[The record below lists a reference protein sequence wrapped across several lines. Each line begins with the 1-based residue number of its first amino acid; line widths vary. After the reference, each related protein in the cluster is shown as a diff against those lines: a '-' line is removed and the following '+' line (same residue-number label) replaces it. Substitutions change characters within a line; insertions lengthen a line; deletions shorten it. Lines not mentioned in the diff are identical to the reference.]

1 MFLILAYLQRR
12 WYNMI
17 ARWLT
22 LHKGGINMNI
32 KRIYIDGFKN
42 VDNVNVTLSKLTSLL
57 SINNFGK
64 SNYLKAVDFAMKF
77 ISSNQKDKVNRMN
90 TKNHIPILNSNL
102 GKNFKFE
109 IEFSTD
115 LKDEICE
122 VIYGYEFQW
131 GLSKEREAKIVKE
144 YLKIKQI
151 DSQKFS
157 LFVDREN
164 ENALYK
170 AFNTG
175 RCDKDILIKENEL
188 LINKLSAYDNLYY
201 IDVIKVL
208 NEFEVYIDR
217 HFDSEYLYSFNPL
230 VEKGNNFLS
239 PLSDNGVARIL
250 NELKNENLDKY
261 NLIINTLKEL
271 FPYITEVGIHE
282 IDLTG
287 HNKSNIDDDAPFK
300 WADVEYVLYV
310 ETKNISRKIQFS
322 NMSDGVKRI
331 LSILTYITLADYNN
345 IPLIAIEEP
354 ENSIHPGLLK
364 KYLMALSNF
373 AKNSKIIIT
382 SHSPYLINFMDLS
395 NVYIGIPNSKGIA
408 TFRKIK
414 NSAVSKINNHADDMD
429 IMAGEYLFDLMSGYT
444 KEDIESLKKYLEN
457 E

>member
-1 MFLILAYLQRR
+1 
-12 WYNMI
+12 
-17 ARWLT
+17 
-22 LHKGGINMNI
+22 MNI
-32 KRIYIDGFKN
+32 KRIYVDGFKN
-42 VDNVNVTLSKLTSLL
+42 VDNVNVNLSKLTSLL
-57 SINNFGK
+57 STNNFGK
-64 SNYLKAVDFAMKF
+64 SNYLKAVDFAMSF
-77 ISSNQKDKVNRMN
+77 ISSNQKDKVYRMN
-90 TKNHIPILNSNL
+90 IKNYIPILNYNL

-109 IEFSTD
+109 IEFFTD

-131 GLSKEREAKIVKE
+131 GLSKEKEAKIVKE
-144 YLKIKQI
+144 YLKIKQS

-157 LFVDREN
+157 SFVDREN

-175 RCDKDILIKENEL
+175 RCDKNILIKDNEL

-201 IDVIKVL
+201 IDVVKVL

-217 HFDSEYLYSFNPL
+217 HFDSEDLYNFNPL
-230 VEKGNNFLS
+230 IEKGNNFLS
-239 PLSDNGVARIL
+239 PLSENGVARIL

-261 NLIINTLKEL
+261 NLIINTLKDL

-287 HNKSNIDDDAPFK
+287 HNKSSIDDNAPFK

-395 NVYIGIPNSKGIA
+395 NVYIGVPNSKGIA

-414 NSAVSKINNHADDMD
+414 NNAVTKINNHADDIDM
-429 IMAGEYLFDLMSGYT
+429 MAGEYLFDLMSGYT
-444 KEDIESLKKYLEN
+444 KRDIENLKKYLEN

>member
-1 MFLILAYLQRR
+1 MV
-12 WYNMI
+12 

-22 LHKGGINMNI
+22 LNKGGINMNI

-42 VDNVNVTLSKLTSLL
+42 VDNVNVNLSKLTSLL
-57 SINNFGK
+57 STNNFGK

-77 ISSNQKDKVNRMN
+77 ISSNQKDKVYRMN
-90 TKNHIPILNSNL
+90 TKNFIPILNSNL

-144 YLKIKQI
+144 YLKIKQS

-175 RCDKDILIKENEL
+175 RCDKEILIKENEL

-201 IDVIKVL
+201 IDVVKVL

-217 HFDSEYLYSFNPL
+217 HFDSEDLYSFNPL
-230 VEKGNNFLS
+230 IEKGNNFLS

-261 NLIINTLKEL
+261 NLIINTLKDL

-395 NVYIGIPNSKGIA
+395 NVYIGIPNNKGIA

-414 NSAVSKINNHADDMD
+414 NSAVSKINNYADDMD

>member
-1 MFLILAYLQRR
+1 
-12 WYNMI
+12 
-17 ARWLT
+17 
-22 LHKGGINMNI
+22 MNI

>member
-1 MFLILAYLQRR
+1 
-12 WYNMI
+12 
-17 ARWLT
+17 
-22 LHKGGINMNI
+22 MNI

-42 VDNVNVTLSKLTSLL
+42 IDNVNITLSRLTTLL

-64 SNYLKAVDFAMKF
+64 SNYLKAIDFAMKF
-77 ISSNQKDKVNRMN
+77 IGSNPKDRMYRMN
-90 TKNHIPILNSNL
+90 TKNYIPILNANL

-109 IEFSTD
+109 IEFSTTLND
-115 LKDEICE
+115 QACE

-131 GLSKEREAKIVKE
+131 GLLKEKEAKIVKE
-144 YLKIKQI
+144 YLKIKQN
-151 DSQKFS
+151 DSQKFT
-157 LFVDREN
+157 LIIDREN
-164 ENALYK
+164 EKAVYK
-170 AFNTG
+170 AFYTG
-175 RCDKDILIKENEL
+175 RCDKEILIKDNEL

-201 IDVIKVL
+201 KEVIEVL
-208 NEFEVYIDR
+208 NEAEVYIDR
-217 HFDSEYLYSFNPL
+217 HFDSDDLYSFNPL
-230 VEKGNNFLS
+230 IEKGNNFLS

-250 NELKNENLDKY
+250 NELKKKNIDKY
-261 NLIINTLKEL
+261 NLIINTLKDL
-271 FPYITEVGIHE
+271 FPYITEVGIYE
-282 IDLTG
+282 IDLTSQ
-287 HNKSNIDDDAPFK
+287 NKSNIDDETPFK
-300 WADVEYVLYV
+300 WADVEYMLYV
-310 ETKNISRKIQFS
+310 ETKNISRKIHFN

-364 KYLMALSNF
+364 KYLIALSNF

-382 SHSPYLINFMDLS
+382 SHSPYLVNFMDLS
-395 NVYIGIPNSKGIA
+395 NIYIGVPNSKGIA

-414 NSAVSKINNHADDMD
+414 NSSVSKINNHADDMD

>member
-1 MFLILAYLQRR
+1 
-12 WYNMI
+12 
-17 ARWLT
+17 
-22 LHKGGINMNI
+22 MNI

-42 VDNVNVTLSKLTSLL
+42 LDNVNVSLSKLTSLL

-64 SNYLKAVDFAMKF
+64 SNYLEAVDFAMAF
-77 ISSNQKDKVNRMN
+77 ISANSKDKIQMMN
-90 TKNHIPILNSNL
+90 IKNLIPILNYNF
-102 GKNFKFE
+102 GENFKFE
-109 IEFSTD
+109 IEFSSN
-115 LKDEICE
+115 LNNQLYE

-144 YLKIKQI
+144 YLKIKQN

-175 RCDKDILIKENEL
+175 RCDKDILIKDNEL

-201 IDVIKVL
+201 IDVVKVL

-217 HFDSEYLYSFNPL
+217 HFDSEKLYRFNPL
-230 VEKGNNFLS
+230 IEKGNDFLS
-239 PLSDNGVARIL
+239 PSSDNGIARIL
-250 NELKNENLDKY
+250 NELKNENPDKY
-261 NLIINTLKEL
+261 NLIINTLKDL
-271 FPYITEVGIHE
+271 FPYITEVKIHE

-300 WADVEYVLYV
+300 WADVEYILYV
-310 ETKNISRKIQFS
+310 ETKNISKEIQFR

-331 LSILTYITLADYNN
+331 LSILTYITLADYKN

-364 KYLMALSNF
+364 N
-373 AKNSKIIIT
+373 I
-382 SHSPYLINFMDLS
+382 
-395 NVYIGIPNSKGIA
+395 
-408 TFRKIK
+408 
-414 NSAVSKINNHADDMD
+414 
-429 IMAGEYLFDLMSGYT
+429 
-444 KEDIESLKKYLEN
+444 
-457 E
+457 

>member
-1 MFLILAYLQRR
+1 
-12 WYNMI
+12 
-17 ARWLT
+17 
-22 LHKGGINMNI
+22 MNI

-42 VDNVNVTLSKLTSLL
+42 IDNVNITLSRLTTLL

-64 SNYLKAVDFAMKF
+64 SNYLKAIDFAMKF
-77 ISSNQKDKVNRMN
+77 IGSNPKDRMYRMN
-90 TKNHIPILNSNL
+90 TKNYIPILNANL

-109 IEFSTD
+109 IEFSTTLND
-115 LKDEICE
+115 QSCE

-131 GLSKEREAKIVKE
+131 GLLKEKEAKIVKE
-144 YLKIKQI
+144 YLKIKQN
-151 DSQKFS
+151 DSQKFT
-157 LFVDREN
+157 LIVDREN
-164 ENALYK
+164 EKAVYK
-170 AFNTG
+170 AFYTG
-175 RCDKDILIKENEL
+175 RCDKEILIKDNEL

-201 IDVIKVL
+201 KEVIEVL
-208 NEFEVYIDR
+208 NEAEVYIDR
-217 HFDSEYLYSFNPL
+217 HFDSDDLYSFNPL
-230 VEKGNNFLS
+230 IEKGNNFLS

-250 NELKNENLDKY
+250 NELKKKNIDKY
-261 NLIINTLKEL
+261 NLIINTLKDL
-271 FPYITEVGIHE
+271 FPYITEVGIYE
-282 IDLTG
+282 IDLTSQ
-287 HNKSNIDDDAPFK
+287 NKSNIDDETPFK
-300 WADVEYVLYV
+300 WADVEYMLYV
-310 ETKNISRKIQFS
+310 ETKNISRKIHFN

-364 KYLMALSNF
+364 KYLIALSNF

-382 SHSPYLINFMDLS
+382 SHSPYLVNFMDLS
-395 NVYIGIPNSKGIA
+395 NIYIGVPNSKGIA

-414 NSAVSKINNHADDMD
+414 NSSVSKINNHADDMD

>member
-1 MFLILAYLQRR
+1 
-12 WYNMI
+12 
-17 ARWLT
+17 
-22 LHKGGINMNI
+22 MNI

-42 VDNVNVTLSKLTSLL
+42 VDNVNVSLSKLTSLL

-64 SNYLKAVDFAMKF
+64 SNYLEAVDFAMAF
-77 ISSNQKDKVNRMN
+77 ISANSKDKIQMMN
-90 TKNHIPILNSNL
+90 IKNLIPILNYNF
-102 GKNFKFE
+102 GENFKFE
-109 IEFSTD
+109 IEFSSN
-115 LKDEICE
+115 LNNQLYE

-144 YLKIKQI
+144 YLKIKQN

-175 RCDKDILIKENEL
+175 RCDKDILIKDNEL

-201 IDVIKVL
+201 IDVVKVL

-217 HFDSEYLYSFNPL
+217 HFDSEKLYRFNPL
-230 VEKGNNFLS
+230 IKKGNDFLS
-239 PLSDNGVARIL
+239 PSSDNGIARIL
-250 NELKNENLDKY
+250 NQLKNENPDKY
-261 NLIINTLKEL
+261 NLIINTLKDL
-271 FPYITEVGIHE
+271 FPYITEVKIHE

-300 WADVEYVLYV
+300 WADVEYILYV
-310 ETKNISRKIQFS
+310 ETKNISKEIQFR

-331 LSILTYITLADYNN
+331 LLILTYITLADYKN

-364 KYLMALSNF
+364 KYLIALSNF

>member
-1 MFLILAYLQRR
+1 
-12 WYNMI
+12 MI

-42 VDNVNVTLSKLTSLL
+42 LDNVNVSLSKLTSLL

-64 SNYLKAVDFAMKF
+64 SNYLEAVDFAMAF
-77 ISSNQKDKVNRMN
+77 ISANSKDKIQMMN
-90 TKNHIPILNSNL
+90 IKNLIPILNYNF
-102 GKNFKFE
+102 GENFKFE
-109 IEFSTD
+109 IEFSSN
-115 LKDEICE
+115 LNNQLYE

-144 YLKIKQI
+144 YLKIKQN

-175 RCDKDILIKENEL
+175 RCDKDILIKDNEL

-201 IDVIKVL
+201 IDVVKVL

-217 HFDSEYLYSFNPL
+217 HFDSEKLYRFNPL
-230 VEKGNNFLS
+230 IEKGNDFLS
-239 PLSDNGVARIL
+239 PSSDNGIARIL
-250 NELKNENLDKY
+250 NELKNENPDKY
-261 NLIINTLKEL
+261 NLIINTLKDL
-271 FPYITEVGIHE
+271 FPYITEVKIHE

-300 WADVEYVLYV
+300 WADVEYILYV
-310 ETKNISRKIQFS
+310 ETKNISKEIQFR

-331 LSILTYITLADYNN
+331 LSILTYITLADYKN

-364 KYLMALSNF
+364 KYLIALSNF

-395 NVYIGIPNSKGIA
+395 NVYIGVPNSKEIA
-408 TFRKIK
+408 SFRKIK
-414 NSAVSKINNHADDMD
+414 NSAVSRINNHADDMD
-429 IMAGEYLFDLMSGYT
+429 MMAGEYLFDLMSGYT